1 MTGSPPEYS
10 IAPDL
15 LDFLSSLNQVD
26 AAYLVIG
33 GHAVGLHGHSRA
45 TKDIDIW
52 IGSSPENRS
61 AVIAAL
67 RVFGAPSRVV
77 DLLRNATPTEFVVF
91 GFPPQ
96 RIDLLQW
103 IPGVGDFDVAHQRG
117 VVVDVRGI
125 SIRVISRDDLIAAKR
140 AAGRPQ
146 DLADV
151 DRLERMQRAATE

>member
-15 LDFLSSLNQVD
+15 LD
-26 AAYLVIG
+26 
-33 GHAVGLHGHSRA
+33 
-45 TKDIDIW
+45 IW
-52 IGSSPENRS
+52 IGPSPENRS

-103 IPGVGDFDVAHQRG
+103 IPGIEDSMSLTNVA
-117 VVVDVRGI
+117 
-125 SIRVISRDDLIAAKR
+125 SSSMFEASRS
-140 AAGRPQ
+140 G
-146 DLADV
+146 
-151 DRLERMQRAATE
+151 